1 MAKIIG
7 VTVGTTTPRP
17 NWSQTNTKKSDFI
30 KNKPEQDLPPV
41 TAADNEKVLQ
51 VEDGKWK
58 AKQIA
63 DANALVSQHNNDE
76 NAHPALAS
84 AIDEVSNEVK
94 NLNVDSKIANAL
106 FSHTTNEEAHN
117 DIRILLQ
124 ELSDQVNH
132 FLDVDDTKK
141 DQLSELLALI
151 DENIEDIENLVAGY
165 VKYTDIINNLTTN
178 LDNKALSAAQG
189 VELKRLIEE
198 VRSQIATAI
207 NAHNADGNA
216 HAGLIDAVD
225 DLDTEVRDLKTKV
238 TALENAKP
246 DMSGYV
252 TTEQFESALGAY
264 ITDIDSL
271 VGGGIE
277 GGEPAPT
284 LISFTIAGTS
294 YQAEDGMT
302 WAQWVD
308 SDYNT
313 APICYLSG
321 TSVMYS
327 TDASGTTVGSIVG
340 VLSTSQIAAGAIYSI
355 DDNTGSAN

>member
-63 DANALVSQHNNDE
+63 DANALVLEHNQAE
-76 NAHPALAS
+76 TAHPAIRS
-84 AIDEVSNEVK
+84 AITEVSNEVK
-94 NLNVDSKIANAL
+94 NLNVDGKIAGAL
-106 FSHTTNEEAHN
+106 FSHNTNEESHN

-124 ELSDQVNH
+124 QLSDQVSH

-165 VKYTDIINNLTTN
+165 VKYTDIINNLETN

-198 VRSQIATAI
+198 VRTAI
-207 NAHNADGNA
+207 STAIEAHNRDGNA
-216 HAGLIDAVD
+216 HAGTLEKLD
-225 DLDTEVRDLKTKV
+225 DLDTAVRNLNTKV

-246 DMSGYV
+246 DLTGYV
-252 TTEQFESALGAY
+252 TTAQFEAALGAY
-264 ITDIDSL
+264 ITDLDTL
-271 VGGGIE
+271 VGGG
-277 GGEPAPT
+277 
-284 LISFTIAGTS
+284 L
-294 YQAEDGMT
+294 
-302 WAQWVD
+302 
-308 SDYNT
+308 
-313 APICYLSG
+313 
-321 TSVMYS
+321 
-327 TDASGTTVGSIVG
+327 
-340 VLSTSQIAAGAIYSI
+340 
-355 DDNTGSAN
+355 